1 MTSPTAPEYQSY
13 LGTSTARHPNER
25 ARLVVAVGSVW
36 IAFGLILLFVIPT
49 GGTGLLFLFL
59 TILFVVVAEWL
70 FHRLRKA
77 SLLGRAIKVTPD
89 SFPEIHAEIADL
101 QRKFD
106 YHRPVD
112 VYVVDEVD
120 GKMTVTSLLGTRVL
134 LIEGGFAADLQ
145 QDGPAA
151 LRFMLGNFICWLKY
165 RHGRLTL
172 SMVILEH
179 LKWLAYVAPWMLPYW
194 RCSEYTCD
202 QSGYLCA
209 EDLHASLG
217 VIARLAAGKELGPG
231 ISPTGV
237 LEQAYQVSR
246 RPLSRYAELTQ
257 AQPHL
262 VNRYV
267 NLVAFA
273 GSLMPADFERFRA
286 GLDEKGRRLLRDL
299 LLQSPHRQSSGGSIP
314 RSTTG
319 PR

>member
-1 MTSPTAPEYQSY
+1 MTIPRAPEYQSY
-13 LGTSTARHPNER
+13 LRTSTARHPNER

-36 IAFGLILLFVIPT
+36 IAFGFILIIAIYT
-49 GGTGLLFLFL
+49 GGIALLFLFL
-59 TILFVVVAEWL
+59 TIIFGVATQWL
-70 FHRLRKA
+70 FHRVQKA
-77 SLLGRAIKVTPD
+77 HLLGCAIKVTPD
-89 SFPEIHAEIADL
+89 SFPEIHAEITDL

-112 VYVVDEVD
+112 VYVLDKVD

-151 LRFMLGNFICWLKY
+151 LRFMLGNFICWLKA

-172 SMVILEH
+172 SVIMLER
-179 LKWLAYVAPWMLPYW
+179 LKWLAYVVPWMLPYW
-194 RCSEYTCD
+194 RCSAYTCD
-202 QSGYLCA
+202 QFGYLCA

-217 VIARLAAGKELGPG
+217 VIARITAGKELGPG

-257 AQPHL
+257 AEPHL

-273 GSLMPADFERFRA
+273 ASLMPADYERFRA

-299 LLQSPHRQSSGGSIP
+299 LLQSPHRRASVPIP
-314 RSTTG
+314 
-319 PR
+319 

>member
-1 MTSPTAPEYQSY
+1 MTSPMASAYQSY
-13 LGTSTARHPNER
+13 LSTSTARHPNER

-36 IAFGLILLFVIPT
+36 IAFGFILVIAIST
-49 GGTGLLFLFL
+49 GGIGLLFLFL
-59 TILFVVVAEWL
+59 MILFLVVAEWF
-70 FHRLRKA
+70 FHRLGKA
-77 SLLGRAIKVTPD
+77 HLLGRAIKVTPD
-89 SFPEIHAEIADL
+89 SFPEIHAEIAEL

-112 VYVVDEVD
+112 VYVLDVVD

-151 LRFMLGNFICWLKY
+151 LRFMLGNFICWLKA

-172 SMVILEH
+172 SVIILEH
-179 LKWLAYVAPWMLPYW
+179 LKWLAYCAPWMLPYW
-194 RCSEYTCD
+194 RCSVYTCD

-217 VIARLAAGKELGPG
+217 VIARLAAGKELGPS

-257 AQPHL
+257 AEPHL

-273 GSLMPADFERFRA
+273 GSLMPTDFERFRA

-299 LLQSPHRQSSGGSIP
+299 LLQTPHRQSSGSTP

-319 PR
+319 LR

>member
-1 MTSPTAPEYQSY
+1 MTIPIASEYQSY
-13 LGTSTARHPNER
+13 LRTSTARHPNER
-25 ARLVVAVGSVW
+25 ARLVVAVGSVC
-36 IAFGLILLFVIPT
+36 IAFGFILVIAIST
-49 GGTGLLFLFL
+49 GGIGLLFLFL
-59 TILFVVVAEWL
+59 TILFVAVTQWL

-77 SLLGRAIKVTPD
+77 RLLGCAIKVTPD
-89 SFPEIHAEIADL
+89 SFPEIHAEIVEL

-112 VYVVDEVD
+112 VYVLDKVD
-120 GKMTVTSLLGTRVL
+120 GKMVVTSLLGTRVL

-151 LRFMLGNFICWLKY
+151 LRFMLGNFMCWLKA
-165 RHGRLTL
+165 RHGRLAL
-172 SMVILEH
+172 SVIILEN
-179 LKWLAYVAPWMLPYW
+179 LKWLSYVAPWILPYW
-194 RCSEYTCD
+194 RCTAYTCD
-202 QSGYLCA
+202 QFGYLCA

-217 VIARLAAGKELGPG
+217 VIARLAAGKELGPS

-257 AQPHL
+257 IEPHV

-273 GSLMPADFERFRA
+273 GSLIPADYQRFRA

-299 LLQSPHRQSSGGSIP
+299 LLETPHRQSPGPIP
-314 RSTTG
+314 
-319 PR
+319 